1 METFVA
7 LMKPPISNSPSN
19 SPNPPDPLEARSA
32 KYGARWWLAFSLL
45 VLVGVL
51 GIVAAVI
58 VKRANPILKSR
69 IIETLSTRF
78 DSRVELDGFNVAVG
92 RGLEVTGDGLRI
104 YPPDDV
110 VAAGATKP
118 LIAVQRFAF
127 HSGLRDLFLKP
138 MRVSTVRV
146 TGLAVNIPAR
156 EQRQAGPRREQRH
169 AGKLKIVVDEIV
181 CDESHLE
188 VGTLKPGKAP
198 LAFELQ
204 RISMHSVGVS
214 NQPWTYDATIINPIP
229 RGQVHTTG
237 TFGPWVTES
246 PGDSSLTGHYVFQ
259 NADMNTIKGIGGT
272 LSSTGEMIGHLNRI
286 GVIGETEV
294 PNFSIDT
301 ANHPM
306 PLHTKFDAIVDGLTG
321 DTYLN
326 HVEVRLGSTDMTAK
340 GMIVNVKGKGH
351 IVDVTVDVPH
361 GRVQDLLQLAIKTEP
376 VLMTGGISTKTRLY
390 IPPGKVSV
398 AQKMA
403 LKGQFTLHQ
412 IHFTNPKVQDK
423 VDMLSLRA
431 QGQPKDAKP
440 GAADVRSQMSGQFS
454 MEHGRLMFPDLAYAL
469 PGAKVQLAGVY
480 SLDGN
485 EFDFHGKVQTEAKIS
500 QMVASRWKS
509 WLLKPVD
516 HFFKGKD
523 GGAEIP
529 IKITG
534 TKSELKFGLDLHYK
548 DEDADKRK
556 KP

>member
-1 METFVA
+1 MW
-7 LMKPPISNSPSN
+7 
-19 SPNPPDPLEARSA
+19 
-32 KYGARWWLAFSLL
+32 WWLALSLL
-45 VLVGVL
+45 IVVGVL
-51 GIVAAVI
+51 GIVGTGM
-58 VKRANPILKSR
+58 VKRAGPILKGR
-69 IIETLSTRF
+69 VIETLSTRF
-78 DSRVELDGFNVAVG
+78 DSRVELDQFNVALG

-118 LIAVQRFAF
+118 LIAVQHFAF
-127 HSGLRDLFLKP
+127 HSGLRGLFLKP
-138 MRVSTVRV
+138 MHVSTVRV

-156 EQRQAGPRREQRH
+156 EQRQTGPKREQRH
-169 AGKLKIVVDEIV
+169 GGKIKIVVDEIV
-181 CDESHLE
+181 CDQSHLE

-198 LAFELQ
+198 LAFELEH
-204 RISMHSVGVS
+204 ISMHSVGIS
-214 NQPWTYDATIINPIP
+214 DQPWTYDAVVMNPIP
-229 RGQVHTTG
+229 KGRVHTTG

-246 PGDSSLTGHYVFQ
+246 PGDSNLTGRYVFE

-272 LSSTGEMIGHLNRI
+272 LSSTGEMTGHLNRI

-301 ANHPM
+301 ASHPM

-326 HVEVRLGSTDMTAK
+326 HVEARLGGTDMTAK

-351 IVDVTVDVPH
+351 IVDVTVDIPH

-376 VLMTGGISTKTRLY
+376 VLMTGGISLKTRLY

-398 AQKMA
+398 SQKMA

-412 IHFTNPKVQDK
+412 IHFTNPKVEDK
-423 VDMLSLRA
+423 LDMLSLRA
-431 QGQPKDAKP
+431 QGQPQDAKP
-440 GAADVRSQMSGQFS
+440 GAVDVHSQMSGQFS
-454 MEHGRLMFPDLAYAL
+454 MEHGRLTFPDLAYAL

-485 EFDFHGKVQTEAKIS
+485 EFDFHGKVQTQAKIS
-500 QMVASRWKS
+500 QMVASGWKS

-516 HFFKGKD
+516 HFFKGQN

-529 IKITG
+529 VKITG
-534 TKSELKFGLDLHYK
+534 TKSEPKFGLDLHYK

-556 KP
+556 KQ